1 MSNGRREQLAFE
13 EAPKLRAPL
22 HSARADTSITA
33 RLSPRRQRGLGIAL
47 SFMPPSLMGTF
58 APLLS
63 AYIADTVGL
72 YPIFLIAAVVY
83 FIGLAVFQF
92 GVKID

>member
-1 MSNGRREQLAFE
+1 
-13 EAPKLRAPL
+13 
-22 HSARADTSITA
+22 
-33 RLSPRRQRGLGIAL
+33 
-47 SFMPPSLMGTF
+47 MPPSLMGTF